1 MTLPSGHWILFI
13 CGNRSATRWT
23 LPLVKIGYRE
33 NYVVS
38 LERDKQWTTQI
49 WHFDVVQ
56 NHSHV
61 EPPSLG
67 PKKALS
73 WANDVSVERTIKNAV
88 VKQWARG
95 GRICQEK
102 VIILNQATQYKK
114 GLSTNKNESISH
126 NWMQLESRWVTQS
139 GIVLSQESAQTT
151 SLLESDDGENLEQ
164 RPHILNSTNPLIIKQ
179 TAVG

>member
-1 MTLPSGHWILFI
+1 VTLPAGHGILFI

-23 LPLVKIGYRE
+23 LRLVKIGYRE

-73 WANDVSVERTIKNAV
+73 WANDVSVERSIKNAV
-88 VKQWARG
+88 VKQWAPG
-95 GRICQEK
+95 GICQEK
-102 VIILNQATQYKK
+102 VIILNQDKQYKK
-114 GLSTNKNESISH
+114 GLSTNKHESISH
-126 NWMQLESRWVTQS
+126 NWMQLESRWVTRS
-139 GIVLSQESAQTT
+139 GIVPSQESAQAT
-151 SLLESDDGENLEQ
+151 SLLESDDGEMEQ
-164 RPHILNSTNPLIIKQ
+164 SPHILNSINPLIIKQ